1 MALLDTLIQVHAER
15 LREASTNDKIAA
27 EMAKLP
33 VPTLL
38 KVASGEVKLGFG
50 CLDGEDF
57 LKEFAGSPLQQ
68 QALQLEEQG
77 IQLEMEQMQRRA
89 AERKAEQAFDYYEQ
103 RDALRLQKK
112 MLILQL
118 RKEQAAT
125 GAAPPP
131 VTPSTPSTGTDE
143 AYQEAMKSA
152 ADKILEQRAYAEH
165 LQALALQKTAK
176 SDKEYNTSDKVRM
189 GRNVGAV
196 VGALPGVMHG
206 DLVNAT
212 ARGLRLGVGGAGVG
226 GLVGLLHEGP
236 STKIDE
242 EIRRGRNVGTGIGA
256 VLGGGEGFLRGGG
269 LTAPTSQRALVEA
282 LKGGASGALR
292 GAVYGAGA
300 RGLLHLDEETPA
312 VKKAFEA
319 PPGSTPAQQE
329 AYQRNLPGTGALL
342 GTDEAYPEA
351 MKSAAD
357 KILEQRAYAEHLQAL
372 ALQKTAK
379 SDKEYN
385 TSDKVRMGRNVGAVV
400 GALPGVMHGDLVNA
414 TARGLRLGVGG
425 AGVGGLVGLLHE
437 GPSTKI
443 DEEIRRGRNVGTGI
457 GAVLGGGEGFLRGG
471 GLTAPTS
478 QRALVEALKGGASG
492 ALRGAVYGAGARGL
506 LHLDEETPAVKKAFD
521 PSAAFASAKGVM
533 AKAIPAAR
541 EWASKALPAAKDVA
555 INTVKANPAAAA
567 GAVVGGGLGMAS
579 ELGKKPEDRSFL
591 RAAGKGVV
599 GAGVG
604 AGIGHFGQKSLTK
617 TPGAAVAPVAP
628 PPPVPAT

>member
-176 SDKEYNTSDKVRM
+176 SDKEYNTSDKVRL

-196 VGALPGVMHG
+196 LGALPGVVG
-206 DLVNAT
+206 FQQADPISAVAG
-212 ARGLRLGVGGAGVG
+212 GLKGGLGGAGIG
-226 GLVGLLHEGP
+226 GLAGLLHDGP
-236 STKIDE
+236 STAIDE
-242 EIRRGRNVGTGIGA
+242 EIRKGRNAGAVIGG
-256 VLGGGEGFLRGGG
+256 VLGGGEGYLRGGG
-269 LTAPTSQRALVEA
+269 LLVPTGGRALAEG
-282 LKGGASGALR
+282 LKGGVSGALR

-300 RGLLHLDEETPA
+300 
-312 VKKAFEA
+312 K
-319 PPGSTPAQQE
+319 
-329 AYQRNLPGTGALL
+329 
-342 GTDEAYPEA
+342 
-351 MKSAAD
+351 
-357 KILEQRAYAEHLQAL
+357 
-372 ALQKTAK
+372 
-379 SDKEYN
+379 
-385 TSDKVRMGRNVGAVV
+385 
-400 GALPGVMHGDLVNA
+400 
-414 TARGLRLGVGG
+414 
-425 AGVGGLVGLLHE
+425 
-437 GPSTKI
+437 
-443 DEEIRRGRNVGTGI
+443 
-457 GAVLGGGEGFLRGG
+457 
-471 GLTAPTS
+471 
-478 QRALVEALKGGASG
+478 
-492 ALRGAVYGAGARGL
+492 GL

-521 PSAAFASAKGVM
+521 PSAAFASAKGVV
-533 AKAIPAAR
+533 AKAIPAAK

>member
-176 SDKEYNTSDKVRM
+176 SDKEYNTSDKVRL

-196 VGALPGVMHG
+196 LGALPGVVG
-206 DLVNAT
+206 FQQADPISSAVAG
-212 ARGLRLGVGGAGVG
+212 GLKGGLGGAGIG
-226 GLVGLLHEGP
+226 GLAGLLHDGP
-236 STKIDE
+236 STAIDE
-242 EIRRGRNVGTGIGA
+242 EIRKGRNVGTGIGA

-300 RGLLHLDEETPA
+300 KGLLHLDEETPA

-342 GTDEAYPEA
+342 GTGAA
-351 MKSAAD
+351 M
-357 KILEQRAYAEHLQAL
+357 L
-372 ALQKTAK
+372 
-379 SDKEYN
+379 
-385 TSDKVRMGRNVGAVV
+385 
-400 GALPGVMHGDLVNA
+400 
-414 TARGLRLGVGG
+414 GG
-425 AGVGGLVGLLHE
+425 AALGGLVGSVD
-437 GPSTKI
+437 GISGF
-443 DEEIRRGRNVGTGI
+443 RRDPRTVAAVQELRAMVDKHAPYARKPGLIGAGI
-457 GAVLGGGEGFLRGG
+457 GAATLGTGAYLGIRHMLHNKAQREAAAVDGA
-471 GLTAPTS
+471 TA
-478 QRALVEALKGGASG
+478 
-492 ALRGAVYGAGARGL
+492 GAGAKGL
-506 LHLDEETPAVKKAFD
+506 SHLDREGPAVKKAFD
-521 PSAAFASAKGVM
+521 PSAAFASAKGVV
-533 AKAIPAAR
+533 AKAIPAAK

-628 PPPVPAT
+628 PPVPAT